1 MATVLSRYH
10 LSDLGCRIATSLHN
24 SGQLRVTNGPRC
36 HVCRSS
42 VHAPTP
48 DEIAAAR
55 KSAARC
61 QEQTW
66 TLARANRLLRIE
78 NLFGDVPLLDCAT
91 PLCGSKQPAHRAYRP
106 IRFLVEPQVC
116 HPESCTASAGR
127 LAFIVDPCTEYQQT
141 PSDFKF

>member
-1 MATVLSRYH
+1 VSVECVSANASKPPLQQERTANQDPGWIPSADFAH
-10 LSDLGCRIATSLHN
+10 SLTDFCN
-24 SGQLRVTNGPRC
+24 K
-36 HVCRSS
+36 
-42 VHAPTP
+42 
-48 DEIAAAR
+48 I
-55 KSAARC
+55 C